1 MSILRLRFEYLVTA
15 GCLILLAYFAW
26 HAWFG
31 HRSYAY
37 VRQLEASLANLKSVE
52 TSLGGQKQHMQ
63 NQVGLLRPESVDPD
77 MLEEMARG
85 KLGWVGANEL
95 IVKTT
100 D

>member
-1 MSILRLRFEYLVTA
+1 MNIRSLRFEYLVTA
-15 GCLILLAYFAW
+15 GCMVLLAYFAW
-26 HAWFG
+26 HALYG
-31 HRSYAY
+31 ARSHAF

-52 TSLGGQKQHMQ
+52 TNLSGQKMHML

-95 IVKTT
+95 IIKTT